1 MALCLRRPDGGELP
15 PWDPGAHVGLTL
27 PNGIVRQY
35 SLCGDPAD
43 RLSWRIAVLRE
54 PDGTG
59 GSRFVHDQL
68 AAGDLVLADGPRNN
82 FPLTASRRYLFIA
95 GGIGIT
101 PILPMVAAA
110 EAAGAEWRLL
120 YGGRSRASMA
130 FLGELARY
138 GDKVVVRPQDETGL
152 LDLAAWLAG
161 PRADTPVYCCG
172 PEPLLAA
179 VRERCGNLPPG
190 TLRTEHFR
198 PVESGEDAPRTSFE
212 IELAL
217 SGKTLL
223 VPQDKSVLEV
233 LEEAGVDIL
242 SSCREG
248 TCGTCETVVLDGVPD
263 HRDSLLTE
271 EERTTA
277 DVMYVCVSR
286 SKTQRLVLER

>member
-1 MALCLRRPDGGELP
+1 VALCLRRPDGGELP
-15 PWDPGAHVGLTL
+15 PWDPGAHIGLTL
-27 PNGIVRQY
+27 PNGVSRQY
-35 SLCGDPAD
+35 SLCGDPGD
-43 RLSWRIAVLRE
+43 RLSWRVAVLRE

-68 AAGDLVLADGPRNN
+68 AAGNLVLADDPRNN
-82 FPLTASRRYLFIA
+82 FSLVASRRYLFIA

-110 EAAGAEWRLL
+110 EAAGAEWGLL

-130 FLGELARY
+130 FLGELAGY

-161 PRADTPVYCCG
+161 PRADTRVYCCG

-179 VRERCGNLPPG
+179 VRERCGNWPPG
-190 TLRTEHFR
+190 TLHTEHFR
-198 PVESGEDAPRTSFE
+198 PVAPGEDAPRTSFE
-212 IELAL
+212 VELAL
-217 SGKTLL
+217 SGRTLR
-223 VPQDKSVLEV
+223 VPEEKSVLEV

-271 EERTTA
+271 EERTTS

-286 SKTQRLVLER
+286 SKTPRLVLER

>member
-1 MALCLRRPDGGELP
+1 VALWLRRPDGGELP
-15 PWDPGAHVGLTL
+15 PWDPGAHVSLTL
-27 PNGIVRQY
+27 PNGISRQY

-43 RLSWRIAVLRE
+43 RLSWRVAVLRE
-54 PDGTG
+54 ADGTG
-59 GSRFVHDQL
+59 GSMFVHDQL
-68 AAGDLVLADGPRNN
+68 AAGNLVIADDPRNN
-82 FPLTASRRYLFIA
+82 FPLAASRRYLFIA

-179 VRERCGNLPPG
+179 VRERCANLPPG
-190 TLRTEHFR
+190 TLHTEHFR
-198 PVESGEDAPRTSFE
+198 PVASGDNAPRTSFE
-212 IELAL
+212 VELAL
-217 SGKTLL
+217 SGKTLR
-223 VPQDKSVLEV
+223 VPRDKSVLEV
-233 LEEAGVDIL
+233 LEEAGIDIL

-286 SKTQRLVLER
+286 SKTPRLVLER

>member
-1 MALCLRRPDGGELP
+1 MALRLCRPDGGELP
-15 PWDPGAHVGLTL
+15 RWDPGAHVGLTL
-27 PNGIVRQY
+27 PNGTTRQY

-43 RLSWRIAVLRE
+43 RHSWRVAVLRE

-59 GSRFVHDQL
+59 GSRFVHDHL
-68 AAGDLVLADGPRNN
+68 AAGDMVLADDPRNN
-82 FPLTASRRYLFIA
+82 FPLVAGQRYLFIA

-101 PILPMVAAA
+101 PILPMAAAA
-110 EAAGAEWRLL
+110 EAAGAQWRLL

-138 GDKVVVRPQDETGL
+138 GDKAVICPQDETGL
-152 LDLAAWLAG
+152 LDLASWLAG
-161 PRADTPVYCCG
+161 PRADTAVYCCG

-179 VRERCGNLPPG
+179 VRERCASWPPG
-190 TLRTEHFR
+190 TLHTEHFR
-198 PVESGEDAPRTSFE
+198 PVAGQDAPGTAFE
-212 IELAL
+212 VELAL
-217 SGKTLL
+217 SGRTLL
-223 VPQDKSVLEV
+223 VPTDKSVLEV

-263 HRDSLLTE
+263 HRDSLLTD
-271 EERTTA
+271 EERATA

-286 SKTQRLVLER
+286 SQTPRLVLER